1 MADPGER
8 WCAVTSAGHVAS
20 VPRRRTPGT
29 VLLSA
34 VAALS
39 VIGAG
44 TAVHS
49 VVESRRLAQTS
60 TTASGDPVTR
70 VSWGT
75 VQVHQSEVV
84 QGLSSAALGGM
95 SHGVQNLVSEGKAQ
109 IAVTVT
115 LHNDSGHVVPYD
127 ATAFRLRTGRGA
139 PSGAATAPV
148 GTSLNAGRL
157 RDGGTVEGTVSF
169 VTAADG
175 SQLWLQLADTP
186 GPVLVPLGTATAPT
200 GSPEVGGPGAPAPG
214 GSEHEH

>member
-1 MADPGER
+1 M
-8 WCAVTSAGHVAS
+8 TSAGGLAS
-20 VPRRRTPGT
+20 RPGRWSPGS
-29 VLLSA
+29 VLLSG

-39 VIGAG
+39 VVGAG

-49 VVESRRLAQTS
+49 VMESRRLAQTS
-60 TTASGDPVTR
+60 ASASSDPLTR

-115 LHNDSGHVVPYD
+115 LHNSSGHVVPYD
-127 ATAFRLRTGRGA
+127 ATAFRLRTGRAA
-139 PSGAATAPV
+139 PTGAATAPI

-175 SQLWLQLADTP
+175 SQLWLQLADSP
-186 GPVLVPLGTATAPT
+186 GPVLVPLGTATAAT
-200 GSPEVGGPGAPAPG
+200 GSPDVGGPPAPG
-214 GSEHEH
+214 DDHQH

>member
-8 WCAVTSAGHVAS
+8 RCPVTSPGQVAS
-20 VPRRRTPGT
+20 LPRRWTPGS

-34 VAALS
+34 VAVLS
-39 VIGAG
+39 VVGAG
-44 TAVHS
+44 TAVHG
-49 VVESRRLAQTS
+49 VVESRRLAH
-60 TTASGDPVTR
+60 ASASVSGEPLTR

-84 QGLSSAALGGM
+84 EGLSSAALGGM

-115 LHNDSGHVVPYD
+115 LHNTSGHAVPYD
-127 ATAFRLRTGRGA
+127 ATAFRLRTGRGT

-148 GTSLNAGRL
+148 GTSLSAGRL
-157 RDGGTVEGTVSF
+157 LDGGTVEGTVSF
-169 VTAADG
+169 VTPADG

-186 GPVLVPLGTATAPT
+186 RPVLVPLGTATAAT
-200 GSPEVGGPGAPAPG
+200 GSPAAPG
-214 GSEHEH
+214 GEHEH

>member
-8 WCAVTSAGHVAS
+8 RCAVTSAGGLAS
-20 VPRRRTPGT
+20 RSGRWSPGA
-29 VLLSA
+29 VLLSG

-39 VIGAG
+39 VVGAG

-49 VVESRRLAQTS
+49 VVESRRLAHTS
-60 TTASGDPVTR
+60 ASAISDPVTR

-84 QGLSSAALGGM
+84 QGLSSSALGGM

-115 LHNDSGHVVPYD
+115 LHNSSGHVVPYD
-127 ATAFRLRTGRGA
+127 ATAFRLRTGRTA
-139 PSGAATAPV
+139 PTGAATAPI

-175 SQLWLQLADTP
+175 SRLWLQLADGP
-186 GPVLVPLGTATAPT
+186 GPVLVPLGTATAAT
-200 GSPEVGGPGAPAPG
+200 GSPDAGGPPSPG
-214 GSEHEH
+214 DDHQH